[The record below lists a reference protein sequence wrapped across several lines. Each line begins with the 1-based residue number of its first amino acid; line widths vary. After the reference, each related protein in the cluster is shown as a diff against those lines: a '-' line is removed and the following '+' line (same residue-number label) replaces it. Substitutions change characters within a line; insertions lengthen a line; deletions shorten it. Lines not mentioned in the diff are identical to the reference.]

1 MISSLYQQSFYNM
14 KWGKHGLNYRN
25 KIIAA
30 LLTVV
35 ITLSSMPFMAKAER
49 KTTGTYQCD
58 WFDES
63 LYYPYEYDDEWFSGS
78 SFEYNH
84 QLALLALNISMA
96 TFNSFNTGDRDEHIR
111 TMLQNC
117 GYETKAYGYETEGYD
132 TAAVEMAKKTVRVSD
147 GEYTVVIAAIRSGN
161 YGMEWGGN
169 LRVGKGKNHLGFDL
183 GKEIVLNYINDYFS
197 AEDIKGRVKL
207 LIPGYSRGG
216 SIANLVGGELDDGSY
231 EKSLH
236 RANSIKKLNLAKSD
250 IYVYTFEAPQCTKK
264 EAADVAIYGN
274 IVNIMNP
281 NDYVPKFV
289 MKDWKFTRY
298 GLEYYLPSAEN
309 CSGYSDYYE
318 NVCKTFDTL
327 MDDTGKKS
335 SSNFYSEED
344 SRSVGA
350 MFDSLLSKLANEIF
364 KNQEYYSD
372 TFEDGLVFIAGQYI
386 GKKLNA
392 GNALKT
398 LGVILSAVALGII
411 PTNIDT
417 IKSDGFRSYIAD
429 QITQS
434 DASRNLT
441 KPQIQSIIDVIT
453 ALLEFAKNNR
463 SDVKALLGQ
472 LNTVLNVHQPYV
484 TLSWMRSINQNDILK
499 INGKS
504 EKPLRVSFNKI
515 DLRYK
520 ANARIIAEYDET
532 LGTLVWRSD
541 SENIVGVD
549 KNGFITAKGDGEAI
563 VTVKL
568 CSADGKVIDSE
579 KVRVT
584 VHMNTFEV
592 IITTVK
598 NIFEKA
604 AV

>member
-1 MISSLYQQSFYNM
+1 MNYQ
-14 KWGKHGLNYRN
+14 N

-30 LLTVV
+30 LLTIV
-35 ITLSSMPFMAKAER
+35 ITLSSMPFMAKAE
-49 KTTGTYQCD
+49 KKATGVYQCD

-63 LYYPYEYDDEWFSGS
+63 LYYPYEYDDEWFSDS

-84 QLALLALNISMA
+84 KLALLALNISMA
-96 TFNSFNTGDRDEHIR
+96 TFNSFNKSDRDEHIR
-111 TMLQNC
+111 AMLENC
-117 GYETKAYGYETEGYD
+117 GFEAKAYGYETEGYD
-132 TAAVEMAKKTVRVSD
+132 TAAVEMAKKTVTLS
-147 GEYTVVIAAIRSGN
+147 GEKCTIVIAAIRSGN

-169 LRVGKGKNHLGFDL
+169 LRVGNGENHLGFDI
-183 GKEIVLNYINDYFS
+183 GKEIILNYINDYFKT
-197 AEDIKGRVKL
+197 EKFGGRVKL

-231 EKSLH
+231 AKSLKN
-236 RANSIKKLNLAKSD
+236 ADSIKTAGIAKND

-264 EAADVAIYGN
+264 SDTDDAIYGN
-274 IVNIMNP
+274 IMNIMNP

-289 MKDWKFTRY
+289 MKDWGFTHY

-309 CSGYSDYYE
+309 CANYSDYYE

-350 MFDSLLSKLANEIF
+350 MFDSLMSKLANEIF
-364 KNQEYYSD
+364 VSQENYVEKY
-372 TFEDGLVFIAGQYI
+372 EDGLVFIAGQYI

-411 PTNIDT
+411 PTNMDT
-417 IKSDGFRSYIAD
+417 IKSDGFRSYIAN
-429 QITQS
+429 QIAES
-434 DASRNLT
+434 DASQNLT
-441 KPQIQSIIDVIT
+441 KKQIQGIIDVIT
-453 ALLEFAKNNR
+453 ALLEFAKDNR

-484 TLSWMRSINQNDILK
+484 TLSWMRSINQNDMLK
-499 INGKS
+499 INGEA
-504 EKPLRVSFNKI
+504 EKPLKVSFNKI

-520 ANARIIAEYDET
+520 ANARIVAEYDES
-532 LGTLVWRSD
+532 LGMLTWKSD
-541 SENIVGVD
+541 SDGIVSVD

-563 VTVKL
+563 VTAEL
-568 CSADGKVIDSE
+568 RANDGKLIDSE
-579 KVRVT
+579 KVKVT
-584 VHMNTFEV
+584 VHMNTLEV
-592 IITTVK
+592 IVTTVK
-598 NIFEKA
+598 NIFGKA
-604 AV
+604 VA

>member
-1 MISSLYQQSFYNM
+1 MILSLYQQTVYKL
-14 KWGKHGLNYRN
+14 KWGKHDLNYQN

-35 ITLSSMPFMAKAER
+35 ITLSSMPFMAKAE
-49 KTTGTYQCD
+49 KKAAGVYQCD

-63 LYYPYEYDDEWFSGS
+63 LYYPYDYDDEWFSDS
-78 SFEYNH
+78 SYEYNH
-84 QLALLALNISMA
+84 KLALLALNISMA
-96 TFNSFNTGDRDEHIR
+96 TFNSFNKSDRDEHIR
-111 TMLQNC
+111 AMLKNC
-117 GYETKAYGYETEGYD
+117 GFETKAYGYVTEGYD
-132 TAAVEMAKKTVRVSD
+132 TAAVEMAKKTVTLS
-147 GEYTVVIAAIRSGN
+147 GEKCTIVIAAIRSGN

-169 LRVGKGKNHLGFDL
+169 LRVGNGENHLGFNI
-183 GKEIVLNYINDYFS
+183 GKEIILNYINDYFRT
-197 AEDIKGRVKL
+197 EKPDGRVKL

-231 EKSLH
+231 VKSLKN
-236 RANSIKKLNLAKSD
+236 ADSIKTAGIAKND

-264 EAADVAIYGN
+264 SGVDDSIYGN

-289 MKDWKFTRY
+289 MKDWGFTHY

-309 CSGYSDYYE
+309 SANYSDYYE

-344 SRSVGA
+344 SRSIGA
-350 MFDSLLSKLANEIF
+350 MFDSLMSKLANEIF
-364 KNQEYYSD
+364 VSQENYAEKY
-372 TFEDGLVFIAGQYI
+372 EDGLVFIAGQYI

-411 PTNIDT
+411 PTNMDT
-417 IKSDGFRSYIAD
+417 IRSDGFRSYIAS
-429 QITQS
+429 QIAES
-434 DASRNLT
+434 DASQNL
-441 KPQIQSIIDVIT
+441 II
-453 ALLEFAKNNR
+453 ALLEFAKDNR

-484 TLSWMRSINQNDILK
+484 TLSWMRSINQNDMLK
-499 INGKS
+499 INGET
-504 EKPLRVSFNKI
+504 EKPLKVSFNKI

-520 ANARIIAEYDET
+520 ANARIVAEYDES
-532 LGTLVWRSD
+532 LGTLTWKSD
-541 SENIVGVD
+541 SDGIVSVD
-549 KNGFITAKGDGEAI
+549 KDGFITAKGDGEAI
-563 VTVKL
+563 VTAEL
-568 CSADGKVIDSE
+568 RANDGKLIDSE
-579 KVRVT
+579 KVKVT
-584 VHMNTFEV
+584 VHMNTLEV
-592 IITTVK
+592 IVTTVK
-598 NIFEKA
+598 NIFGKA
-604 AV
+604 AA